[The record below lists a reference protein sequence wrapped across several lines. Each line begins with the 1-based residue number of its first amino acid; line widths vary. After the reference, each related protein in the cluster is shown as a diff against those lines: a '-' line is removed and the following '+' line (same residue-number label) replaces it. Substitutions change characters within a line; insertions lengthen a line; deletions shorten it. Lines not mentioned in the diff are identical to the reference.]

1 MNENKL
7 FSFLKFPFIILKKDK
22 IVICWIV
29 TTILVGFFT
38 NFSQLLRGETIED
51 SFQQGNIYIFSI
63 TLLITVLSDAIIYLL
78 SEDKKS
84 EANRKLH
91 ETTIEN
97 DKLSPVI
104 GKTSITSYLCFIIL
118 FIFLMVITSLLLY
131 SGIYRTCY
139 FFQILIVV
147 ISIYTTFFYYCL
159 NRLIQYP
166 QNYGDYLETENKE
179 IEKLDEN
186 NEGISG
192 FKDEKTGKEVTV

>member
-7 FSFLKFPFIILKKDK
+7 FSFLKFTFIILKKDK

-97 DKLSPVI
+97 DKLLPVI